1 MATYFMFGKYSAE
14 AVKGISAMRTEEAGK
29 LIEKN
34 GGSVKSVYAL
44 LGDMDLVVIAT
55 FPGLKQAIKSS
66 VALTGLTGIAFT
78 TCEAIEAGE
87 FDSMF

>member
-14 AVKGISAMRTEEAGK
+14 AVKGISAKRTEEAGK

-34 GGSVKSVYAL
+34 SGSVKSVYVL
-44 LGDMDLVVIAT
+44 LGEKDLVIIAT
-55 FPGLKQAIKSS
+55 FPGLKQAMKSS
-66 VALTGLTGIAFT
+66 VALSGLTGIAFT